1 MLSFAMTDPILNNLC
16 QNWSMRRLHSSN
28 APKRVLVVD
37 DFPAAAE
44 ALATFLSLEGLDARV
59 AFGGEEALSQA
70 ASWLPDIII
79 LDIHMPRCDGF
90 TTAALLRKEAKSSA
104 IGIVAFTAIDADE
117 VRQRAA
123 VGEFD
128 GYCQKGASPTILLS
142 LLNQMW

>member
-1 MLSFAMTDPILNNLC
+1 
-16 QNWSMRRLHSSN
+16 
-28 APKRVLVVD
+28 
-37 DFPAAAE
+37 
-44 ALATFLSLEGLDARV
+44 
-59 AFGGEEALSQA
+59 
-70 ASWLPDIII
+70 
-79 LDIHMPRCDGF
+79 MPRCDGF